1 VTLPPI
7 HREILVDAPPD
18 VAFAL
23 FTSKIG
29 DWWPVAELSVFGA
42 GATVA
47 FEDGALVERSP
58 DGQAAEWGQ
67 VTSWLPPGEFSM
79 TWHPGR
85 DSLAAS
91 QVTVTFRAAGEQTLV
106 VLEHTGWDVFADPGA
121 ARTEYEHGWPEVLR
135 LYQAYTAPGSAN
147 PSPSSPGPSAGG
159 GAISSPSGPA
169 GLGGY
174 PIDSLPGPS
183 AGDPAISS
191 PSGPA
196 DQGGDPSPSSAG
208 LAGQGGTLVSGGDS
222 EDSDGE
228 ATWVALLHR
237 AGPASEPGVSIFA
250 QPQFRDHV
258 GFLQRMAGQG
268 YLVAAGPLPD
278 EDGAGMT
285 ILRLPGAGRLAE
297 ATRLA
302 TEEDASVVAGFFT
315 VTVRTWQVMLT
326 GPALDD

>member
-29 DWWPVAELSVFGA
+29 DWWPLDGLSVFGA

-85 DSLAAS
+85 DTLAAS
-91 QVTVTFRAAGEQTLV
+91 QVTVTFRAAGDRTLV
-106 VLEHTGWDVFADPGA
+106 VLEHAGWDVFADPAA
-121 ARTEYEHGWPEVLR
+121 ARAEYEHGWPEVLR
-135 LYQAYTAPGSAN
+135 LYQAAVAPARREPGA
-147 PSPSSPGPSAGG
+147 SPPQYPPEITSRNISSPGTMSPAEAVRAPATGED
-159 GAISSPSGPA
+159 GAA
-169 GLGGY
+169 Q
-174 PIDSLPGPS
+174 D
-183 AGDPAISS
+183 GD
-191 PSGPA
+191 
-196 DQGGDPSPSSAG
+196 GDG
-208 LAGQGGTLVSGGDS
+208 
-222 EDSDGE
+222 GE
-228 ATWVALLHR
+228 ATWVALEHR
-237 AGPASEPGVSIFA
+237 AGPAASPDVSLFA
-250 QPQFRDHV
+250 QPQFRDHID
-258 GFLQRMAGQG
+258 FLQRMAGQG
-268 YLVAAGPLPD
+268 YLIAAGPLPS
-278 EDGAGMT
+278 EPGAGMA

-315 VTVRTWQVMLT
+315 VTVRPWQVMLT
-326 GPALDD
+326 APALDG

>member
-1 VTLPPI
+1 MTLPPI

-18 VAFAL
+18 AAFAL

-58 DGQAAEWGQ
+58 DGQSAEWGQ

-85 DSLAAS
+85 DTLAAS
-91 QVTVTFRAAGEQTLV
+91 QITVTFRAAGDQTLV
-106 VLEHTGWDVFADPGA
+106 VLEHAGWDVFADPAA
-121 ARTEYEHGWPEVLR
+121 ARAEYEHGWLEVLR
-135 LYQAYTAPGSAN
+135 LYQAFTVPGSAQA
-147 PSPSSPGPSAGG
+147 SQDA
-159 GAISSPSGPA
+159 
-169 GLGGY
+169 
-174 PIDSLPGPS
+174 
-183 AGDPAISS
+183 
-191 PSGPA
+191 
-196 DQGGDPSPSSAG
+196 Q
-208 LAGQGGTLVSGGDS
+208 AGQDVQAGQDAASVEGD
-222 EDSDGE
+222 EGDGDGE

-237 AGPASEPGVSIFA
+237 AGPAAEPGVSIFA
-250 QPQFRDHV
+250 QPQFREHA
-258 GFLQRMAGQG
+258 GFLQRMASQG

-302 TEEDASVVAGFFT
+302 TEDDASVASGFFT
-315 VTVRTWQVMLT
+315 VTVRPWQVMLNA
-326 GPALDD
+326 PALDG